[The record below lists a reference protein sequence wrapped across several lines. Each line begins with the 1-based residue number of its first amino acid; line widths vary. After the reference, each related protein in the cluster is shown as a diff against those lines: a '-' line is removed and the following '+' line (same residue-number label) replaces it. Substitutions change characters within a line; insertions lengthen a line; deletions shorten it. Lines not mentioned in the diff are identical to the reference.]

1 MDVARPAS
9 VVRNRKIKRFA
20 LAVLIL
26 LVAGAMTLGLS
37 KMKPAAPS
45 VDRATVWTDTVKRGP
60 MLREV
65 RGLGTL
71 VPEEVR
77 WIPAMRDGLVERIK
91 ARPGDS
97 VGSDTV
103 LLELSNPELEQQV
116 VDAELQVRAAEAD
129 LVNTRAQL
137 QRDVLNQ
144 QVTQNNV
151 ATAYQQ
157 AKLDANADAEMAAK
171 GLISAITMKKSAFTA
186 DALNAQNEMEKKRI
200 EIYSKSAEAQIA
212 ASQARID

>member
-116 VDAELQVRAAEAD
+116 VDVELQVRAAEAD

-186 DALNAQNEMEKKRI
+186 DA
-200 EIYSKSAEAQIA
+200 S
-212 ASQARID
+212 